1 MIANNNII
9 WQKGND
15 GEIMGKIKVVVADDN
30 ELMLDM
36 ISTILKNDDD
46 IEVVAEV
53 TDGVHLLS
61 IIKDKKPDVV
71 LLG

>member
-46 IEVVAEV
+46 IE
-53 TDGVHLLS
+53 
-61 IIKDKKPDVV
+61 IIYKKRNKR
-71 LLG
+71 